1 MNQNTQRLADY
12 LSHIQE
18 AIERIDRYT
27 KSLDEASFLQNEMA
41 QDAVIR
47 NLEIIG
53 EASHNI
59 DSYYPEF
66 AAAHPELPLAF
77 AYQMRNAVA
86 HGYFKVDLEIVWKTI
101 RNDLP
106 GLSKQIREVEAATR
120 LPGNNSI

>member
-1 MNQNTQRLADY
+1 MSRDQQRLTDY
-12 LSHIQE
+12 LAHILE
-18 AIERIDRYT
+18 AIERIGRYT
-27 KSLDEASFLQNEMA
+27 EDLDAIAFLGNEMA

-59 DSYYPEF
+59 EGHYPDF

-86 HGYFKVDLEIVWKTI
+86 HGYFKVDLEIVWKTL
-101 RNDLP
+101 RHDLP
-106 GLSKQIREVEAATR
+106 GLYQQVQAVQQALAQGGAAT
-120 LPGNNSI
+120 